1 MHFIHG
7 AYDSQ
12 SVAQGNPVAYHY
24 PTRIFAHRGG
34 GTLAPENTLEG
45 MQLAQRMGF
54 EGVEFD
60 VMLTRDEVPVLMHDP
75 IFGRTV
81 FGEGSVAATDA
92 VTLTQMNAGA
102 WAGKAEFAHAVVPR
116 FADVVRYCR
125 ANRIFMNVEIK
136 PAPEFEAITGAIV
149 AQTTRALFA
158 DEPDRSKWPLLSSFQ
173 FRALAAARDT
183 APECDRAM
191 LYSIVPANWQAD
203 LQELQCKALHTDWR
217 RLTEESADVIK
228 AAGYGLFVY
237 TVNDVATAQEM
248 FSMGVD
254 AMCTDRLDL
263 LAPDL

>member
-1 MHFIHG
+1 M
-7 AYDSQ
+7 
-12 SVAQGNPVAYHY
+12 AYHY

-54 EGVEFD
+54 KALEFD
-60 VMLTRDEVPVLMHDP
+60 VMLTRDQVPVLMHDP

-81 FGEGSVAATDA
+81 PGKGSVAATDA
-92 VTLTQMNAGA
+92 VTLTRMNAGA
-102 WAGKAEFAHAVVPR
+102 WAGQPEFAHAVVPR

-125 ANRIFMNVEIK
+125 ANGIFMNIEIK
-136 PAPEFEAITGAIV
+136 PAPEFEAITGTIV

-173 FRALAAARDT
+173 FGALAAARDA
-183 APECDRAM
+183 APEFDRAM

-217 RLTEESADVIK
+217 RLREEHAEAIK

-237 TVNDVATAQEM
+237 TVNDVATAQKM
-248 FSMGVD
+248 FDLGVD
-254 AMCTDRLDL
+254 ALCTDRLDL